1 MTCRLIIPDEAYKE
15 SFWQAREE
23 FLSAQDPFF
32 DRSSLLV
39 LEKETFFADFETA
52 YRQPILNKMKGIGLK
67 PGYVPASHLW
77 LVNDTTFLGAT
88 NVRYRLTDALIRYA
102 GNIGYE
108 IRPSER
114 GKGYGKEILRQAL
127 DYARTEVKLDEALV
141 TCDARNEA
149 SYRTIIAVMKER
161 GGRPDTPTL
170 IEDCTDFPNA
180 PYHPVNQNNLEL
192 RFWIKT
198 RKDK

>member
-23 FLSAQDPFF
+23 FLSAQDPFL
-32 DRSSLLV
+32 DRSSLLA
-39 LEKETFFADFETA
+39 LEKEAFFAHFDA
-52 YRQPILNKMKGIGLK
+52 VYRQPVLNKMKGIGLK

-77 LVNDTTFLGAT
+77 LVNETTFLGST
-88 NVRYRLTDALIRYA
+88 NVRYRLTDALIRSA

-114 GKGYGKEILRQAL
+114 GKGYGKEILRLAL
-127 DYARTEVKLDEALV
+127 DYARTEVGLNEALV

-149 SYRTIIAVMKER
+149 SYRTIVAVMKER
-161 GGRPDTPTL
+161 GGRPDSPTVMDD
-170 IEDCTDFPNA
+170 ETDFPNA
-180 PYHPVNQNNLEL
+180 PYHPENHNNLEL
-192 RFWIKT
+192 RFWVKT
-198 RKDK
+198 ARKT